1 MFGPASRVFYD
12 TLLTYLD
19 RGQDALLG
27 LRLVLVVAGLFAGE
41 NTYSTALR
49 ATVAPGIENVGARAR
64 QGQVGAARGWAA
76 NRRWPHV
83 VVLVGVVVPGDA
95 GRQPGCHPH
104 PDRRRPTVDASA
116 SEQE

>member
-1 MFGPASRVFYD
+1 
-12 TLLTYLD
+12 
-19 RGQDALLG
+19 LLG
-27 LRLVLVVAGLFAGE
+27 LGLVLVVAGFAGQY
-41 NTYSTALR
+41 TYGTAVR
-49 ATVAPGIENVGARAR
+49 ATVAPGIENVEARAR

-76 NRRWPHV
+76 NKRWPHV
-83 VVLVGVVVPGDA
+83 GVVLVGVVVPGDA

>member
-1 MFGPASRVFYD
+1 VFGPASRVFYD
-12 TLLTYLD
+12 TLLTHLD
-19 RGQDALLG
+19 RGQDAMLG
-27 LRLVLVVAGLFAGE
+27 LGLVLVVAGLFAGE
-41 NTYSTALR
+41 STAVR

-83 VVLVGVVVPGDA
+83 CVVLVGVVVPGDA
-95 GRQPGCHPH
+95 GRRPGCHAH